1 MCGESL
7 NDVLEHAAVSA
18 EVSVFIPELC
28 LEIKNY
34 GDEVVIVSFRG
45 SY

>member
-1 MCGESL
+1 MWGESL
-7 NDVLEHAAVSA
+7 SYVLEHAAVSA

-28 LEIKNY
+28 SETNNY
-34 GDEVVIVSFRG
+34 GDEVVNVSFRG